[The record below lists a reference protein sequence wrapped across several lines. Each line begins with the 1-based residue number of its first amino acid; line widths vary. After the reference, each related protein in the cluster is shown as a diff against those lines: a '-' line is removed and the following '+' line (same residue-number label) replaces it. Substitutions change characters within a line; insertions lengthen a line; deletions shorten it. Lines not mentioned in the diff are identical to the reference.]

1 MYAQQQQSQQ
11 RQTGISHDI
20 VNSDAETNRPSDAA
34 HFGES
39 ITADQ
44 STQSVNSYRE
54 RADGN
59 AFPFV
64 RIRTSK
70 SSTAQSNTSTS
81 LKQRIRTVPSLGIS
95 IPASAQQLAFIPDS
109 SGMVAGTPRTAMS
122 HEASP
127 LTPLEERVFNQ
138 SLDTGPRPYN
148 VFDDESVLKICD
160 DEVDQA
166 ALAQDTSHNNAAVH
180 GWRIDNVIDKYGNRI
195 ASQSKRL
202 ARIVTHRKGGSG
214 GNGPTNSTEGVR
226 NQSLLA
232 SPVMHAASARRGIH
246 HRTSANGS
254 SSTAGANSMSLSP
267 MPPRTEIADWASPL
281 NRVQDNRMDGLISK
295 ARLRMRERSLR
306 STQARGS
313 HGISQSSNATNS
325 EAMLVADDENANH
338 QSAMAGSRG
347 TEMESLDY
355 GGYSAGCSTSTILHR
370 RGRSGSASSAAA
382 AKMWDKIMNFI
393 MPGGHNR
400 FGMRDERSYKESVGF
415 LLAFALASVAF
426 IMWGTLVPKAVCST
440 DQTFTADDLLTRR
453 FVAANGIVSDFTLV
467 RSSFGRTMRGYTG
480 YDISDIFPMV
490 GQFSAENYEQLPSSV
505 SSMLSKCVSSRKT
518 VESFIETWMDNS
530 TLYKGD
536 LENFPVVCPFPQ
548 APQTSGA
555 ICLVSSW
562 PEFPLNKVG
571 MLKLN
576 KTEVSLRHAS
586 PTTSW
591 VIIDDMVYDVS
602 QYVAYAS
609 DPIVRNRTVDS
620 NRTLRTENAFLPHS
634 LSQLFI
640 DKPGKDI
647 TEDFDNLDIDGVLY
661 KQCMNSLF
669 LRGTTLTTKSPFA
682 CANTNVVAW
691 VTFGLYFIV
700 LFFRMATAEIYA
712 RLRARKAVL
721 APTGYDS
728 QLVQLSAD
736 NGDDKEYIYDNNDL
750 PQENS
755 DDLNPTTQLP
765 LTNIGSPT
773 NDTSLPVALKQQ
785 QQQSA
790 LSSNAETDKGRC
802 LEDGNSGS
810 MRKSIG
816 GLAKCLIVVPCFQE
830 NIETLTRTLQG
841 IARSAHADSHQMLW
855 IINDGD
861 SEVLANTIRIL
872 AHSGRISDPKFYAA
886 YSVDSGSSSYG
897 SARVYAGYYECG
909 RHRIPYVLTA
919 KETYQGGVDS
929 LMMVLSFFRSL
940 SGGMRQQQDAQTQT
954 IFLEEEVEARMT
966 LLGHP
971 PTSIDYCLLIDACVQ
986 IDPLAITQFVA
997 RMEDNADIIALS
1009 GTLYPAGRPSSL
1021 MQILQFYEFHLQHF
1035 VSPICESLS
1044 NVTCP
1049 LNQLFTMYR
1058 VRLESGERCLGDD
1071 DLLASMDAL
1080 MKRSVRYRH
1089 RTWPANDCLLVPHMV
1104 RRFQQCR
1111 WSFEPNCRAEVELT
1125 THFMAAFDPY
1135 KRQWFRTRLVTLF
1148 DILRGRMLKRTLPI
1162 ILGHLLFP
1170 FVVPAASCMLYLEIV
1185 ISMFGDSP
1193 AIVVSELTAAFL
1205 AATVLLLLVSR
1216 RWQLAIYFLI
1226 YSAIAVPFFYIW
1238 IPVTS
1243 FFSMNRI
1250 WYSPEQIAAQAATA
1264 EAQIQPPENFEEFK
1278 NNYKRRFTSPQR
1290 QPGQHR
1296 RSISSLSSSG
1306 EPGNRN
1312 ARIRINTNPD
1322 ASSDSEPDILEKPSD
1337 SSRRAKPQPAA
1348 NGLITGLGL
1357 RIPSPTSTR
1366 DGSSLVLQHQKQ
1378 EQQAINLAK
1387 VVVSDVLV
1395 TDAREILRHS
1405 LQDRLQR
1412 VEPESA
1418 EFYSLCERALSI
1430 LIMRYPTSTV
1440 AELAV
1445 AVNRA
1450 VDEVLDQSSVQTVAQ
1465 APVSALPRVE
1475 SASTNTRLPK
1485 RHIPTTDYSVPPPP
1499 PPQQQQQP
1507 KIAAPIGGIHHPALP
1522 HTHPPTLTNTFARQG
1537 SSYPGKGRPVSV
1549 IIEESDT
1556 EQQ

>member
-1 MYAQQQQSQQ
+1 
-11 RQTGISHDI
+11 
-20 VNSDAETNRPSDAA
+20 
-34 HFGES
+34 
-39 ITADQ
+39 
-44 STQSVNSYRE
+44 
-54 RADGN
+54 
-59 AFPFV
+59 
-64 RIRTSK
+64 
-70 SSTAQSNTSTS
+70 
-81 LKQRIRTVPSLGIS
+81 
-95 IPASAQQLAFIPDS
+95 
-109 SGMVAGTPRTAMS
+109 MVAGTPRTAMS

-138 SLDTGPRPYN
+138 CLDTGPRSYN
-148 VFDDESVLKICD
+148 VFDDDSVLKMCD
-160 DEVDQA
+160 DDVDQT
-166 ALAQDTSHNNAAVH
+166 ALAQDATNANAVAH

-202 ARIVTHRKGGSG
+202 ARIVAHRKGGSG
-214 GNGPTNSTEGVR
+214 GNGPAYSTEGVR
-226 NQSLLA
+226 NQLQLP
-232 SPVMHAASARRGIH
+232 SPVMPAAAAANSRGGLH

-254 SSTAGANSMSLSP
+254 SSTAGVNSATLSP
-267 MPPRTEIADWASPL
+267 MPLHTEAVDWESPIT
-281 NRVQDNRMDGLISK
+281 RVQDNRRGGLISK

-306 STQARGS
+306 RNQTRRS
-313 HGISQSSNATNS
+313 HGVSRSSNGTNC
-325 EAMLVADDENANH
+325 EAMLVEDNGSANH
-338 QSAMAGSRG
+338 QNMMAGSRG
-347 TEMESLDY
+347 TEMESFDY
-355 GGYSAGCSTSTILHR
+355 GGYSAGGSTSTILHC
-370 RGRSGSASSAAA
+370 RGQSGSARSAAA
-382 AKMWDKIMNFI
+382 VVTASTAKRRRWMPTAFWRNHRRKQSSASAGLGAHSPLVDSSQHRQPSHQQLGSGDSSRNAAGPDGTKPADSGGEADTPRSTTQKIWGKIMNFI

-400 FGMRDERSYKESVGF
+400 FGMRDERSYRESVGF

-440 DQTFTADDLLTRR
+440 DQTFTSDDLLSRR
-453 FVAANGIVSDFTLV
+453 FVAANGIVSDFTLS

-480 YDISDIFPMV
+480 YDISSIFPMV
-490 GQFSAENYEQLPSSV
+490 GQFSPSTYEQLPSSM
-505 SSMLSKCVSSRKT
+505 SSMLSKCVSNQGT
-518 VESFIETWMDNS
+518 VENFIETWMANS
-530 TLYKGD
+530 TLYNGD
-536 LENFPVVCPFPQ
+536 LENFPEICPFPQ
-548 APQTSGA
+548 APQISGA
-555 ICLVSSW
+555 MCMVASW
-562 PEFPLNKVG
+562 PQFPASKVG
-571 MLKLN
+571 MLKIN
-576 KTEVSLRHAS
+576 KTEVGLRHAS
-586 PTTSW
+586 PSTSW

-609 DPIVRNRTVDS
+609 DAIVRNRTVDS
-620 NRTLRTENAFLPHS
+620 NRTLRQENAFLPHS

-640 DKPGKDI
+640 DKPGEDI
-647 TEDFDNLDIDGVLY
+647 TKDFDNLDIDGVLY
-661 KQCMNSLF
+661 KQCMSSLF

-691 VTFGLYFIV
+691 ITFGLYFLI
-700 LFFRMATAEIYA
+700 LFSRMATAEVYA
-712 RLRARKAVL
+712 CLRARKAVL

-736 NGDDKEYIYDNNDL
+736 NGNAKEYIGDNDDPLHGTPNDL
-750 PQENS
+750 EQADKLSPFELESPAN
-755 DDLNPTTQLP
+755 NIVAPVP
-765 LTNIGSPT
+765 LS
-773 NDTSLPVALKQQ
+773 QQ
-785 QQQSA
+785 QHVW
-790 LSSNAETDKGRC
+790 SSNAGIVNGRS
-802 LEDGNSGS
+802 LEDGKSGS
-810 MRKSIG
+810 IRKTIG

-830 NIETLTRTLQG
+830 NMETLTRTLQG
-841 IARSAHADSHQMLW
+841 IARSAHADSHKMLW

-919 KETYQGGVDS
+919 KETYQGRVDS
-929 LMMVLSFFRSL
+929 LMMVLCFFRSL
-940 SGGMRQQQDAQTQT
+940 SGGMRQQHDAQTQT

-971 PTSIDYCLLIDACVQ
+971 PTSIDYCLLIDGCVQ

-997 RMEDNADIIALS
+997 RMEDNAEIIALS

-1071 DLLASMDAL
+1071 DLVASMDAL

-1104 RRFQQCR
+1104 RRFQQYR

-1125 THFMAAFDPY
+1125 AHFMAAFDPY

-1162 ILGHLLFP
+1162 MLGHLLFP
-1170 FVVPAASCMLYLEIV
+1170 FVVPAASCMLYLELV
-1185 ISMFGDSP
+1185 ISIFGDSP

-1205 AATVLLLLVSR
+1205 AAAVILLLISR

-1226 YSAIAVPFFYIW
+1226 YSAIAVPFFYVW

-1278 NNYKRRFTSPQR
+1278 NNYRRRFTSPQS
-1290 QPGQHR
+1290 QPVQHR
-1296 RSISSLSSSG
+1296 RSMSSLSSNC
-1306 EPGNRN
+1306 EPGGRSAGIRFN
-1312 ARIRINTNPD
+1312 ATPD
-1322 ASSDSEPDILEKPSD
+1322 ASSDSEPDILENPSD
-1337 SSRRAKPQPAA
+1337 SSRRAKRQSAP

-1357 RIPSPTSTR
+1357 KIPSLTNPNA
-1366 DGSSLVLQHQKQ
+1366 GSSLIPPPLPQQQ
-1378 EQQAINLAK
+1378 SFNLEQ
-1387 VVVSDVLV
+1387 VVVSDALV
-1395 TDAREILRHS
+1395 ADARDALRHS
-1405 LQDRLQR
+1405 LKDRSQEI
-1412 VEPESA
+1412 EPESA

-1430 LIMRYPTSTV
+1430 LILKHPNSSV

-1450 VDEVLDQSSVQTVAQ
+1450 VDEVLGQGSTQTATQEPPPVLVRADSVGTKAI
-1465 APVSALPRVE
+1465 
-1475 SASTNTRLPK
+1475 LPK
-1485 RHIPTTDYSVPPPP
+1485 RHVSTSGHPS
-1499 PPQQQQQP
+1499 QQQP
-1507 KIAAPIGGIHHPALP
+1507 AATSSLGSTHQPALP
-1522 HTHPPTLTNTFARQG
+1522 YPLPPSSASALARQG
-1537 SSYPGKGRPVSV
+1537 NTYLGKGRPVSV